1 MILTKLFLDAAA
13 CRREKISDD
22 YSVHRVVYSL
32 FPKSPSPS
40 RILYADK
47 GPVQGGRLIL
57 ILSAVPPQPPP
68 ELETSSLVLP
78 ERFFGAGRYRFEVTL
93 NPVKKD
99 PESHK
104 RKAITGQLNVLNWFL
119 KQAPK
124 WGFEADSETLE
135 ASILPTKVFSK
146 NDSEQLFNHVFFRGT
161 LKVADRELFRR
172 SVSQGLGHGKAFG
185 FGLLQLSAIQNQQA

>member
-32 FPKSPSPS
+32 FPKTASPS

-57 ILSAVPPQPPP
+57 ILSAVPPRPSS
-68 ELETSSLVLP
+68 ELETSSLVLS
-78 ERFFGAGRYRFEVTL
+78 ERFFGADRYRFEVTL

-99 PESHK
+99 PESGK
-104 RKAITGQLNVLNWFL
+104 RKAVTGQLNVLNWFL
-119 KQAPK
+119 KHAPK
-124 WGFEADSETLE
+124 WGFEADANTLE
-135 ASILPTKVFSK
+135 AAVLPTKVFSK
-146 NDSEQLFNHVFFRGT
+146 NDSEQRFNHVSFRGT
-161 LKVADRELFRR
+161 LKVTDRKLFRN
-172 SVSQGLGHGKAFG
+172 SVTQGLGHAKAFG
-185 FGLLQLSAIQNQQA
+185 FGLLQLSPIQNKQA